1 METSGSMKSS
11 IICPDPDS
19 GIGSNG
25 SPRIV
30 RETAKKRQVSPSQ
43 TSQNPALISPYRL
56 LSLPDR
62 KSSRRKSGVCFS
74 HFAWHERSVPILLGD
89 CFWGRCP
96 GCNPPSVLSSICLIG
111 EPAPPAEDHRRLLPL
126 SHRCG
131 DHVSSSI
138 FQPSSKLPG

>member
-11 IICPDPDS
+11 IICPDPNS

-43 TSQNPALISPYRL
+43 TNQNPALISPYRL

-74 HFAWHERSVPILLGD
+74 HFAWHEWLERNVRSDENRGLFRMTVI
-89 CFWGRCP
+89 WSRS
-96 GCNPPSVLSSICLIG
+96 PSGL
-111 EPAPPAEDHRRLLPL
+111 
-126 SHRCG
+126 
-131 DHVSSSI
+131 
-138 FQPSSKLPG
+138 